1 MGMNFQTRSKSML
14 TKTKEQENERNKEKN
29 PKNFVVTA
37 GLLALSILYTAAV
50 MFIDV
55 RPAGPQGSVVGFA
68 TVNQYFHTLSG
79 TNMLLYYITDWLS
92 IPILFIVSG
101 FAITGL
107 VQLIKRKSL
116 LRVDSSI
123 LILGGFYVLVFLA
136 YLFFEFFVVNHRP
149 VLINGLLEASYP
161 SSTTMLM
168 MCVIPTAIMQFQR
181 LISVRRLRYTVN
193 TLCGIYAGFMVIGR
207 VLSGVHWITGIA
219 GGLLFSAAFVMLY
232 YSVNQWVNS
241 KSSQAVNGQDGRTA
255 S

>member
-1 MGMNFQTRSKSML
+1 MGMNFQTRSKAML
-14 TKTKEQENERNKEKN
+14 TKIKQRSRKMNETKKKIQKT
-29 PKNFVVTA
+29 FVVTA

-207 VLSGVHWITGIA
+207 VLSGVHWITDIVGGI
-219 GGLLFSAAFVMLY
+219 LFSATFVMLY
-232 YSVNQWVNS
+232 YSINQWVNS
-241 KSSQAVNGQDGRTA
+241 KANRASQR
-255 S
+255 SR